1 MLIQLADRMKS
12 FSSSIFTELATYKA
26 AKIKDGAEII
36 DLSIGSPDLPP
47 PLFVKE
53 TISSQAEDNSKYGY
67 SLKGTASFHQSV
79 SSFYERNYQVHIEKE
94 SEIVQL
100 MGSQD
105 ALVHLP
111 MVLANPGDYILVP
124 DPGYTAYATGIAMA
138 GAVPYYMP
146 LRKQNGFLPDF
157 TSIPEDI
164 AQKVSVMILNFP
176 GNPIP
181 VMATEELFTEAVAFA
196 KKYNIVVIHD
206 FAYSELY
213 YTNRK
218 PISFLSVTG
227 SKDVGIELNSLSKSF
242 NMAGC
247 RVAYALGNAAI
258 VKALHQFKSN
268 LDYGVFY
275 PVQSA
280 ACRALNEGEPFSTR
294 LREQYKARAYTLCEG
309 LRSIGWDVETPE
321 AGMFVWAELPA
332 GWSSKA
338 FAFKLMD
345 LANVAV
351 TPGVAFGP
359 SGEGYVRI
367 ALVQDVPKLIQAV
380 EQINQSKIFQADI
393 LQNQ

>member
-12 FSSSIFTELATYKA
+12 FSSSIFTELAAYKA
-26 AKIKDGAEII
+26 AKKKEGAEII

-47 PLFVKE
+47 PQFVKE
-53 TISSQAEDNSKYGY
+53 TISELATNDSQYGY
-67 SLKGTASFHQSV
+67 SLKGTAAFHQSV
-79 SSFYERNYQVHIEKE
+79 SCFYKINYDVHIEAE
-94 SEIVQL
+94 TEIVQL

-124 DPGYTAYATGIAMA
+124 DPGYTAYTTGIAMA

-146 LRKQNGFLPDF
+146 LRKENGFLPDL
-157 TSIPEDI
+157 TAIPEEI
-164 AQKVSVMILNFP
+164 AQKTSVMILNFP

-181 VMATEELFTEAVAFA
+181 VMATKELFEEAIAFA
-196 KKYNIVVIHD
+196 QKYNIVIIHD

-213 YTNRK
+213 YTERK
-218 PISFLSVTG
+218 PLSFLSVPG

-247 RVAYALGNAAI
+247 RVAYALGNADL
-258 VKALHQFKSN
+258 VNALHQFKSN
-268 LDYGVFY
+268 LDYGVFH

-280 ACRALNEGEPFSTR
+280 ACKALNEGEKFSMQ
-294 LREQYKARAYTLCEG
+294 LREQYKARVQTLCEG
-309 LRSIGWDVETPE
+309 LRAIGWKVETPE

-338 FAFKLMD
+338 FTFKLID
-345 LANVAV
+345 LAHVAV
-351 TPGVAFGP
+351 TPGIAFGP

-367 ALVQDVPKLIQAV
+367 ALVQDVPVLLRAIK
-380 EQINQSKIFQADI
+380 QIDNSKI
-393 LQNQ
+393 LQNHIEI